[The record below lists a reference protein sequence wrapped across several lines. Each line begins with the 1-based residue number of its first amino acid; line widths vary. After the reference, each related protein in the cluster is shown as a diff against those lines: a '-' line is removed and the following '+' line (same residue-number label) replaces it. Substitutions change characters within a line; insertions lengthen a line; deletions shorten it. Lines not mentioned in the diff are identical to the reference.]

1 MAVIVSEFF
10 GIIGVS
16 QAAPA
21 TMSELIPWLV
31 TIIVGIWLVSLVFG
45 LIGNLAALMLGSL
58 KKPM

>member
-10 GIIGVS
+10 GIIGVDH
-16 QAAPA
+16 AAPA

-31 TIIVGIWLVSLVFG
+31 QIIVGIFLVSAVFG

-58 KKPM
+58 KRP

>member
-45 LIGNLAALMLGSL
+45 LIGSIAFGLFGGL
-58 KKPM
+58 KVRK